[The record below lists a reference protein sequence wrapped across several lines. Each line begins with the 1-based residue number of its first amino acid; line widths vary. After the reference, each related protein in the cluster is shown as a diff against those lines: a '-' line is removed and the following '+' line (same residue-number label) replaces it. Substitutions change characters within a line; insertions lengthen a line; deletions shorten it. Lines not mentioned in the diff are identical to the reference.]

1 MDNLKRSFNNDMEH
15 QKDPGSLGPHGKDG
29 PTIYYDGSCPLCYRE
44 IKFYRNMAGADNI
57 AWYDVAS
64 SPASYPTI
72 GLAREVA
79 LKRFHV
85 KTAEGTLLSGAAGFA
100 HLWLNL
106 PRWRLLGV
114 ITSHRIVLPF
124 AEVAYRL
131 FLLVRPA
138 AQALARKIDH
148 GQISPSK

>member
-1 MDNLKRSFNNDMEH
+1 M
-15 QKDPGSLGPHGKDG
+15 
-29 PTIYYDGSCPLCYRE
+29 
-44 IKFYRNMAGADNI
+44 
-57 AWYDVAS
+57 
-64 SPASYPTI
+64 
-72 GLAREVA
+72 
-79 LKRFHV
+79 
-85 KTAEGTLLSGAAGFA
+85 LSGAAGFA

-114 ITSHRIVLPF
+114 TTSHRIVLPF

-148 GQISPSK
+148 GQIFLRSDLTSLYPILTYGGAIRF

>member
-1 MDNLKRSFNNDMEH
+1 MEH
-15 QKDPGSLGPHGKDG
+15 QKPEPLSNQKDSGNRDPRGKDM
-29 PTIYYDGSCPLCYRE
+29 PTIYYDGSCPLCYHE

-64 SPASYPTI
+64 SPASYPTT
-72 GLAREVA
+72 GLAREAA

-85 KTAEGTLLSGAAGFA
+85 RTAEGTLLSGAAGFA

-131 FLLVRPA
+131 FLLIRPA
-138 AQALARKIDH
+138 AQALARKVDR
-148 GQISPSK
+148 GQISHSK

>member
-1 MDNLKRSFNNDMEH
+1 MERQNSEPMNNQE
-15 QKDPGSLGPHGKDG
+15 GPEISGQHGKDR

-64 SPASYPTI
+64 SPASYPTT
-72 GLAREVA
+72 GLPREAA

-85 KTAEGTLLSGAAGFA
+85 RTAEGTLLSGAAGFA

-124 AEVAYRL
+124 AEAAYRL

-148 GQISPSK
+148 GQISSSK

>member
-1 MDNLKRSFNNDMEH
+1 MDNLKFSCNNDMEH
-15 QKDPGSLGPHGKDG
+15 RKDLRIRGPRGKDG

-64 SPASYPTI
+64 SPASYPTT
-72 GLAREVA
+72 GLAREAA

-85 KTAEGTLLSGAAGFA
+85 RTVEGTLLSGAAGFA

-124 AEVAYRL
+124 AEIAYRL